1 MLFRIMA
8 LVACFMAPVA
18 QAETRVPTSQLE
30 IQLGFAPL
38 VKEAAPAVVNIY
50 AKRVVETRQS
60 PFQGD
65 PFFQNL
71 FRDFDVRR
79 QSLPADQR
87 VSGIHPTAD
96 HRDLTEQCQCN
107 RSRPRGARLRRSSRL

>member
-71 FRDFDVRR
+71 FRDFGTV
-79 QSLPADQR
+79 
-87 VSGIHPTAD
+87 
-96 HRDLTEQCQCN
+96 
-107 RSRPRGARLRRSSRL
+107 RPRVQNSLGSGVILSSDGIVVSNYHVVGMATDIRVVLNDAVA